1 MTTPM
6 MNISNK
12 ETIRAS
18 TELRTGFK
26 LCVINPGIH
35 IMDNKASTSLKNAII
50 TMDIKYQLFP
60 QKNHR
65 SKIQRDKS
73 RLSRTVGDP
82 GKESNASWVIAR
94 GAHKNPHMLK
104 W

>member
-1 MTTPM
+1 MYVYDYNTIMTTPM

-35 IMDNKASTSLKNAII
+35 IMDNKASTV
-50 TMDIKYQLFP
+50 IKKGQDKHGYQIP
-60 QKNHR
+60 VSPPK
-65 SKIQRDKS
+65 
-73 RLSRTVGDP
+73 
-82 GKESNASWVIAR
+82 
-94 GAHKNPHMLK
+94 
-104 W
+104 